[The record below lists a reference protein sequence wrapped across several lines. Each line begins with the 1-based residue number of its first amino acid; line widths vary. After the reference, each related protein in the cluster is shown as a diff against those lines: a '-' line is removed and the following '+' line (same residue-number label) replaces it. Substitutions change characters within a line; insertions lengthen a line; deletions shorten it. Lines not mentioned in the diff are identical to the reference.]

1 MKNNN
6 DILLSFEQGI
16 KTITIN
22 IPKKRNSLTPANAVR
37 VSQEIENSTE
47 DGTRVII
54 LTGAGDS
61 FCSGAELDNS
71 NFSDYENP
79 KPLLEED
86 NDIMISTSYH
96 RLAKAVFQIPR
107 PVIAAVNGSAAGF
120 GCSLA
125 LAADITLASTTA
137 RFIEVFMNI
146 SLIPDGG
153 ASYTLPK
160 LVGIKKAMEMA
171 LTGDPV
177 PAEEALALNMI
188 NRVYPPEE
196 LMDQARQWA
205 RRLAEGPVKSMG
217 VAKKTL
223 HDAQQMNFEAV
234 LDMESRRQARIM
246 TKPDFT
252 NAVAAFL
259 QKKKPTFS

>member
-1 MKNNN
+1 MNNTN
-6 DILLSFEQGI
+6 DFLLSCEQGI
-16 KTITIN
+16 KTITFN
-22 IPKKRNSLTPANAVR
+22 IPQKRNSLSPANAIR
-37 VSQEIENSTE
+37 VAQEIENSAE

-61 FCSGAELDNS
+61 FCSGAELDS
-71 NFSDYENP
+71 GDFSDYENI
-79 KPLLEED
+79 KPLIEED
-86 NDIMISTSYH
+86 NDIMVSTSFH
-96 RLAKAVFQIPR
+96 RLAKAVVQIPR
-107 PVIAAVNGSAAGF
+107 PVIAAVNGSAAGL

-137 RFIEVFMNI
+137 RFIEVFVNI
-146 SLIPDGG
+146 ALIPDGG
-153 ASYTLPK
+153 AAYILPK
-160 LVGIKKAMEMA
+160 LVGMKKAMEMA

-177 PAEEALALNMI
+177 SAEEALALNMI

-196 LMDQARQWA
+196 LMEQTRQWA
-205 RRLAEGPVKSMG
+205 RRLAEGPVKTMG

-234 LDMESRRQARIM
+234 LDMESGRQARLM